1 MSDKGIIL
9 LIFGLYLLLMVG
21 IGFIFY
27 RKSMSSSTYMLGGR
41 SLNPWVTAFSAQASD
56 MSGWLL
62 TGLPGLCCL
71 GIAAGSVAGIKESIF
86 TAIGLFIGTAAN
98 WIFVAKRLRVYT
110 EVASN
115 SITVPSFFANRF
127 DDKKGI
133 LQAISGVVILFF
145 FTFYAASMF
154 SAGAKMFE
162 TIFGLDYHLALL
174 IGASIIVLYTL
185 LGGFLAVS
193 WTDLIQGLI
202 MFFALIIVPIFV
214 MRGFSDADFSAMG
227 EIGNAISNL
236 LPQQGEAFTWITIAT
251 ALSWGLGYFGMPHVL
266 VRFMATKNK
275 KTIKPAAI
283 IALVWVAITMACA
296 ILIGIVGRV
305 AVGDGLTDAT
315 SETVFMQLVMNS
327 FGPIV
332 AGLLLSAILAAI
344 MSTADSQLLV
354 ASSSFAEDI
363 YKKHL
368 RKNATDKEVL
378 FVSRMTIIAVSAV
391 AILLALDPESKIFEL
406 VKYAWGGFGASFG
419 PLVIFSLY
427 SKKIKFSG
435 AVASIVTG
443 AVTTIVWRY
452 GLSHLGGIFLI
463 YELIP
468 GFILSSAAL
477 WIGSLCD
484 KRPISDKMAT
494 DYDNFKI
501 ALKDKSDDNKIED
514 DQNSDCDVESDN
526 EQMMSADINANN

>member
-1 MSDKGIIL
+1 MKDNHIIL
-9 LIFGLYLLLMVG
+9 LIFGLYLLLMIG

-27 RKSMSSSTYMLGGR
+27 RRKMTSSTYMLGGR

-62 TGLPGLCCL
+62 TGLPGLCCM
-71 GIAAGSVAGIKESIF
+71 GIAVNSVAGIKEAIF
-86 TAIGLFIGTAAN
+86 TAIGLLLGTAAN

-115 SITVPSFFANRF
+115 SITVPSYFENRF

-133 LQAISGVVILFF
+133 LQAISGMVILFF

-154 SAGAKMFE
+154 AAGAKMFNAV
-162 TIFGLDYHLALL
+162 FGLDYHYALL
-174 IGASIIVLYTL
+174 IGAAIIVIYTL

-193 WTDLIQGLI
+193 WTDLVQGLI
-202 MFFALIIVPIFV
+202 MFFALIIVPV
-214 MRGFSDADFSAMG
+214 LVLKGFTDDQFNALGQIGGALGNLMPVEGEEFS
-227 EIGNAISNL
+227 
-236 LPQQGEAFTWITIAT
+236 WITIMT
-251 ALSWGLGYFGMPHVL
+251 AISWGLGYFGMPHVL

-275 KTIKPAAI
+275 KTIKPATV
-283 IALVWVAITMACA
+283 IALVWVVITMACA
-296 ILIGIVGRV
+296 ILIGIVGRIV
-305 AVGDGLTDAT
+305 LNSAINNDSA
-315 SETVFMQLVMNS
+315 ETVFMLLVQKS
-327 FGPIV
+327 FGPVV

-363 YKKHL
+363 YKRHF
-368 RKNATDKEVL
+368 RRNAKDKEIML
-378 FVSRMTIIAVSAV
+378 VSRLTIVAVSAA

-406 VKYAWGGFGASFG
+406 VQYAWGGFGASFG
-419 PLVIFSLY
+419 PLIVFSLY
-427 SKKIKFSG
+427 SKKLKLRG
-435 AVASIVTG
+435 AIASIVTG

-452 GLSHLGGIFLI
+452 GLSPLGGIFEI

-468 GFILSSAAL
+468 GFILSTAAL
-477 WIGSLCD
+477 WIGSLSD
-484 KRPISDKMAT
+484 RRPISEKMSN

-501 ALKDKSDDNKIED
+501 ELKKKDTDIDPENDET
-514 DQNSDCDVESDN
+514 VE
-526 EQMMSADINANN
+526 EIVVA